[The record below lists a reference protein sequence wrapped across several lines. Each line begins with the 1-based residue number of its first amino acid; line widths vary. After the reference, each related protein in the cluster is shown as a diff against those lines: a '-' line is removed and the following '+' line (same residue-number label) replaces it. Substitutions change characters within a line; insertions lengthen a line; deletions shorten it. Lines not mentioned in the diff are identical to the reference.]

1 MTCNMETGD
10 IISQI
15 LSSFRLN
22 ITIKQEQK
30 TIIDYILNKNDVFAV
45 LTTGFGKSLIYT
57 LIPKIQDKITGRE
70 HTALV
75 ISPLISLIK
84 DQKDIM
90 EKYGLSVLSTTDS
103 KPADLRSDLSIVFAT
118 PEAATSTKWKV
129 ALQEKTNISLIVFDE
144 AHCISSWGI
153 DFRPE
158 YRNMASIQSLF
169 DVPNLALTATSTEY
183 IQKDI
188 FQVLSFDS
196 EKVKVVANLPD
207 RPNIFIDL
215 RKSTE
220 NYEIE
225 LAWLL
230 DHLKEEGTNKHKIV
244 VFVNSLNKCFQLYMW
259 LTSNLM
265 DNIFANKVQSPTNR
279 RIEMFHANTD
289 SETKERILM
298 DFSGQDGSI
307 ELLICTIAFGMGIDV
322 KNIDLVIHWGI
333 PKSILHYWQEIG
345 RCGRDNRK
353 GYAVTYSYPRSL
365 VSVDTEIKKLAET
378 DKCLRLNILKNFQL
392 KGMDINQLSNLEHK
406 QTCTKL
412 CDKPC
417 ECDKCNCCIICKKM
431 CSCSM
436 NYTDSLQN
444 FMKDI

>member
-1 MTCNMETGD
+1 MTTVNMETGD

-45 LTTGFGKSLIYT
+45 LTTGFGKSLLYT

-169 DVPNLALTATSTEY
+169 DVPNLAMTATSTEY
-183 IQKDI
+183 I
-188 FQVLSFDS
+188 
-196 EKVKVVANLPD
+196 
-207 RPNIFIDL
+207 
-215 RKSTE
+215 
-220 NYEIE
+220 
-225 LAWLL
+225 
-230 DHLKEEGTNKHKIV
+230 
-244 VFVNSLNKCFQLYMW
+244 
-259 LTSNLM
+259 
-265 DNIFANKVQSPTNR
+265 
-279 RIEMFHANTD
+279 
-289 SETKERILM
+289 
-298 DFSGQDGSI
+298 
-307 ELLICTIAFGMGIDV
+307 
-322 KNIDLVIHWGI
+322 
-333 PKSILHYWQEIG
+333 
-345 RCGRDNRK
+345 
-353 GYAVTYSYPRSL
+353 
-365 VSVDTEIKKLAET
+365 
-378 DKCLRLNILKNFQL
+378 
-392 KGMDINQLSNLEHK
+392 
-406 QTCTKL
+406 
-412 CDKPC
+412 
-417 ECDKCNCCIICKKM
+417 
-431 CSCSM
+431 
-436 NYTDSLQN
+436 
-444 FMKDI
+444 